1 MSTKGFTLPPKE
13 IAESK
18 IGMRKLM
25 FKQISLVQKN
35 LLFVE
40 EDEQSEEWMDYDQ
53 YMQLYGEEYAEEM
66 EKRKKEIK
74 LPKRYRILLLLN

>member
-1 MSTKGFTLPPKE
+1 
-13 IAESK
+13 
-18 IGMRKLM
+18 M